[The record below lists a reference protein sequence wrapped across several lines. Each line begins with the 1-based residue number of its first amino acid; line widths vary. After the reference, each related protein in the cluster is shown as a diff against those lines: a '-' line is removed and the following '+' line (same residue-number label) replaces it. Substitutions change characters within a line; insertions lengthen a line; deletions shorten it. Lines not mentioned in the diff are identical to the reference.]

1 MRTASAGIIRNEIKK
16 WVKLPLTKNLVRT
29 AGGGTAVFGDINL
42 QALSA
47 GVEVKWAQERTEW
60 G

>member
-16 WVKLPLTKNLVRT
+16 WVKLPLTKKLVRT
-29 AGGGTAVFGDINL
+29 AGGGTADFGDINL

-47 GVEVKWAQERTEW
+47 GVEVK
-60 G
+60 